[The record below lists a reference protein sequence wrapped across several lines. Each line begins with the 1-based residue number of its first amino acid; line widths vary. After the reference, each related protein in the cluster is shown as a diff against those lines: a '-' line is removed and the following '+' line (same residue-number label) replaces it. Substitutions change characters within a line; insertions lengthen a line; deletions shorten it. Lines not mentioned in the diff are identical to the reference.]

1 MDSLFGGKCQNHLV
15 CADARQ
21 GWAEC
26 LPQTHTVA
34 AQNVKI
40 HDCLFKKKNRSLGG
54 LETRCH
60 TELWYLGKYHKV
72 LKGLVMGKEGA
83 EDFVFPKDLKG

>member
-40 HDCLFKKKNRSLGG
+40 HDCLFKKKKSQPGRAGNQMSHRIMVFGEIPQGPEGSGYGEGG
-54 LETRCH
+54 S
-60 TELWYLGKYHKV
+60 
-72 LKGLVMGKEGA
+72 
-83 EDFVFPKDLKG
+83 

>member
-1 MDSLFGGKCQNHLV
+1 MSKFMIVSL
-15 CADARQ
+15 
-21 GWAEC
+21 
-26 LPQTHTVA
+26 
-34 AQNVKI
+34 
-40 HDCLFKKKNRSLGG
+40 KKKNRSLGG